1 MKILV
6 IGGSGLIG
14 SYFVRAL
21 LKENHNI
28 TYTYYKNKTNS
39 TDAVYLDVQDRVS
52 TIKTIEKIAPE
63 LIIICNALTGVD
75 LCEENPSLTNSINVK
90 GTQNIVDGCTLI
102 NSKIIFISTSAVF
115 DGTKNEYFEN
125 DLPNPTGVYGM
136 SKLQGELIIKNSN
149 LPFLILRTDQ
159 PFCWKEKWQHNN
171 SVIRVIEN
179 LEKNKIFNE
188 ITDWYNTPTYV
199 PDFIKAS
206 MKLIENKSEGIFHLV
221 GSDYIDRFSWAKKT
235 AKIFK
240 LKKELI
246 NPIHSSV
253 LKLSVERKNICLNND
268 KLFQKV
274 QQRMI
279 GVDEGLQE
287 MFDIS
292 NNKIHKTNLNT

>member
-14 SYFVRAL
+14 SYFVKAL
-21 LKENHNI
+21 LKENYNI
-28 TYTYYKNKTNS
+28 VHTYYKNKTHS
-39 TDAVYLDVQDRVS
+39 TNAIYLDVQDRTS

-75 LCEENPSLTNSINVK
+75 LCEENPSLANSINVK

-206 MKLIENKSEGIFHLV
+206 MKLIENNSEGIFHLV
-221 GSDYIDRFSWAKKT
+221 GSDYIDRFSWAEKT

-287 MFDIS
+287 MFKIS
-292 NNKIHKTNLNT
+292 HNKNS

>member
-14 SYFVRAL
+14 SYFVKQL
-21 LKENHNI
+21 LKENHDLI
-28 TYTYYKNKTNS
+28 HTYYKNKTHS
-39 TDAVYLDVQDRVS
+39 TNAVYLDVQDRTY
-52 TIKTIEKIAPE
+52 TIKTIKKINPE

-75 LCEENPSLTNSINVK
+75 LCEENPLLTNSINVK

-102 NSKIIFISTSAVF
+102 NCKIVFISTSAVF

-125 DLPNPTGVYGM
+125 DQPNPTGVYGM

-159 PFCWKEKWQHNN
+159 PFCWNEKWQHTN
-171 SVIRVIEN
+171 SVIQVIEN
-179 LEKNKIFNE
+179 LEKNEIFNE
-188 ITDWYNTPTYV
+188 ITDWCNTPTYV

-206 MKLIENKSEGIFHLV
+206 MKLIEKNSQGIFHLV
-221 GSDYIDRFSWAKKT
+221 GSDYIDRFSWAEKT
-235 AKIFK
+235 AKIFN
-240 LKKELI
+240 LKKKLI
-246 NPIHSSV
+246 NPIHSSE

-268 KLFQKV
+268 KLFQKI
-274 QQRMI
+274 QHRMM

-287 MFDIS
+287 MFNIYY
-292 NNKIHKTNLNT
+292 NKKS

>member
-14 SYFVRAL
+14 SYFVKAL
-21 LKENHNI
+21 LKENYNI
-28 TYTYYKNKTNS
+28 VHTYYKNKTHS
-39 TDAVYLDVQDRVS
+39 TNAIYLDVQDRPS

-75 LCEENPSLTNSINVK
+75 LCEENPSLANSINVK
-90 GTQNIVDGCTLI
+90 GTQNIVDGCTLT

-136 SKLQGELIIKNSN
+136 SKLEGELIIKNSN

-206 MKLIENKSEGIFHLV
+206 MKLIENNSEGIFHLV
-221 GSDYIDRFSWAKKT
+221 GSDYIDRFSWAEKT

-287 MFDIS
+287 MFKIS
-292 NNKIHKTNLNT
+292 NNKNS